1 MCLGAIIISIVGRV
15 NFQPFCMFLML
26 DHFSLNIHTFLIR
39 FANLEKIDRKFPF
52 LHKTRPVG
60 LAFEILILFYI
71 LMNYHYSNYSTLSY
85 WFKPNEPKCWT
96 QNIFFKGEVMSSCR
110 NKRMLNIQ
118 EKDLWI
124 FDTTTTIWTK
134 RY

>member
-1 MCLGAIIISIVGRV
+1 MCLGAIIISIGGRV
-15 NFQPFCMFLML
+15 NFQPFM
-26 DHFSLNIHTFLIR
+26 HVLNAWSFQPQYSYV
-39 FANLEKIDRKFPF
+39 FDPFCQFGKNDRKFPF

-85 WFKPNEPKCWT
+85 WFKQNEPKCWT

-118 EKDLWI
+118 DKNLWI

-134 RY
+134 CY